1 MLMETYLLQ
10 LECHK
15 TMEWEE
21 TYLQAQ
27 VAWNIK
33 DNDLTEEEQQRI
45 EKVNNENQERKKG
58 LYAKQIEEEDQ
69 KAQKKANAAKAL
81 ADWK

>member
-1 MLMETYLLQ
+1 MNGG
-10 LECHK
+10 
-15 TMEWEE
+15 
-21 TYLQAQ
+21 
-27 VAWNIK
+27 V
-33 DNDLTEEEQQRI
+33 DNDLTEEEQQMI

>member
-1 MLMETYLLQ
+1 MNGG
-10 LECHK
+10 
-15 TMEWEE
+15 
-21 TYLQAQ
+21 
-27 VAWNIK
+27 V
-33 DNDLTEEEQQRI
+33 DNDLTEEEQQMI
-45 EKVNNENQERKKG
+45 EKVNNANQEMKKG